1 MSIGRL
7 AGPALVTSTWMRLK
21 DKDETKL
28 KVKIEMQPVMA
39 TIVSDDDGFST
50 PFSTQVLIYPRTGL
64 ESDALAEKMETW
76 ENFEY
81 DRAVD
86 LFTGELARVRK
97 RQAAARRQQERR
109 ARLLEET
116 GFAQGWQQ
124 RRAEAKEEAEAGGA
138 QLAGDARF
146 QYITCVVA
154 MMLAA
159 CPVLSASCPECCC
172 CLCDC
177 LCLGAPTLVQGP
189 Q

>member
-7 AGPALVTSTWMRLK
+7 AGPALVASTWMRLK

-116 GFAQGWQQ
+116 GFAQGCSN
-124 RRAEAKEEAEAGGA
+124 AELKQKKKQKLEERSS
-138 QLAGDARF
+138 LATLDFNISHA
-146 QYITCVVA
+146 
-154 MMLAA
+154 
-159 CPVLSASCPECCC
+159 LS
-172 CLCDC
+172 
-177 LCLGAPTLVQGP
+177 Q
-189 Q
+189 